1 MIFLIKKGM
10 IYHSKGCLYTKDK
23 TVKYSNCTYTY
34 KLDLSAVYL
43 FLVQSYKKYIL
54 FNMKKL
60 DIIFN
65 LPITLM
71 AILLVR
77 LVTNKYQ
84 LSRTT
89 NILTQSQI
97 DSYRK
102 NGILMM
108 DWQIFTPDKLEEI
121 STILISKVIPILIM
135 SIL

>member
-1 MIFLIKKGM
+1 MGSCQ
-10 IYHSKGCLYTKDK
+10 YK
-23 TVKYSNCTYTY
+23 TNSMVN
-34 KLDLSAVYL
+34 
-43 FLVQSYKKYIL
+43 L

-84 LSRTT
+84 SSST

-102 NGILMM
+102 NGILIM
-108 DWQIFTPDKLEEI
+108 DWQIFPADKLEEI
-121 STILISKVIPILIM
+121 STILISKVK
-135 SIL
+135 SISHGTKTETAAETIHPHLKDRKI

>member
-1 MIFLIKKGM
+1 
-10 IYHSKGCLYTKDK
+10 
-23 TVKYSNCTYTY
+23 
-34 KLDLSAVYL
+34 
-43 FLVQSYKKYIL
+43 
-54 FNMKKL
+54 MKKL

-84 LSRTT
+84 LSRT

-108 DWQIFTPDKLEEI
+108 DWQIFPADKLEEI

-135 SIL
+135 SFIGHTSSVERFSESRDMPHLFP

>member
-1 MIFLIKKGM
+1 
-10 IYHSKGCLYTKDK
+10 
-23 TVKYSNCTYTY
+23 
-34 KLDLSAVYL
+34 
-43 FLVQSYKKYIL
+43 
-54 FNMKKL
+54 MKKL

-71 AILLVR
+71 AILLIR

-84 LSRTT
+84 LSSAT

-108 DWQIFTPDKLEEI
+108 DWQIFPADKLEEI
-121 STILISKVIPILIM
+121 STILINKVIPILIM
-135 SIL
+135 PFISALQSACPIVFGCWEYFSSQKLEDV

>member
-1 MIFLIKKGM
+1 
-10 IYHSKGCLYTKDK
+10 
-23 TVKYSNCTYTY
+23 
-34 KLDLSAVYL
+34 
-43 FLVQSYKKYIL
+43 
-54 FNMKKL
+54 MKKL

-65 LPITLM
+65 LRITLM

-84 LSRTT
+84 LSSTK

-108 DWQIFTPDKLEEI
+108 DWQIFPADKLEEI

-135 SIL
+135 SYIIVCKYVF

>member
-1 MIFLIKKGM
+1 
-10 IYHSKGCLYTKDK
+10 
-23 TVKYSNCTYTY
+23 
-34 KLDLSAVYL
+34 
-43 FLVQSYKKYIL
+43 
-54 FNMKKL
+54 MKKL

-108 DWQIFTPDKLEEI
+108 DWQIFPPDKLEEI